1 VVQVL
6 NRLKGRDGDI
16 MPYAAANTLVVT
28 DLASNIRRMEEVV
41 RALDQPMAGEKIWV
55 VRLKNIV
62 ATEVL
67 QMLQQVFGVGKHLG
81 TGAAATRAPIQVGSV
96 GMESASAVDRLAA
109 ATTRSA
115 RSLPM
120 TAPTRSSWCRRS
132 GPTSGCLR

>member
-1 VVQVL
+1 MVPREERYVTRLMRLKYITTEEVVQVL

-67 QMLQQVFGVGKHLG
+67 QMLQQVFGVGKTSG
-81 TGAAATRAPIQVGSV
+81 PGQPRRAPDPGRQCRHGVGDSV
-96 GMESASAVDRLAA
+96 DDWQRRGLDQPDL
-109 ATTRSA
+109 
-115 RSLPM
+115 
-120 TAPTRSSWCRRS
+120 CR
-132 GPTSGCLR
+132 